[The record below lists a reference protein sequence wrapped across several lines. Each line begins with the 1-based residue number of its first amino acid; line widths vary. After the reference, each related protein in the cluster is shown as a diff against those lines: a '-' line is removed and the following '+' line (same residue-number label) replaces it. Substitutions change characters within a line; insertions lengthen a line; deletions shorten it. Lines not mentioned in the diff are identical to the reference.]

1 MTFCSFFIGP
11 YDQAKKPVLKSIE
24 TIFLKDD
31 IFLFRVS
38 IRTPYQFNS
47 ILFNQKERFGI
58 ETLVSGDTYEGVYE
72 FTIPSVLIASIMVY
86 DIYNGKV
93 EITTNKI
100 LSISPNFI
108 YFVSP
113 YIIKDYVTNHRHY
126 NVLYFNYTDIPRN
139 SIISMIDYSIER
151 YHPTLDFK
159 DNIAT
164 PYFHS
169 TYNYTIQM
177 FQIEFYIEANSPIGN
192 FNFFL
197 NNEIVFVTKELFSN
211 RLRIKKSNMDLQG
224 PIFKEIK
231 KITSNEIN
239 NTNKFAEIGWTMAI
253 EDPINGFR
261 DGFVVI
267 KGEIDQ
273 SIYNISV
280 SFNNVKN
287 GGNKFLGEYDF
298 KFNLTYPCISQQY
311 IISEVV
317 LTDVAN
323 RKSVFAI
330 FPSYFPSS
338 LRSASNP
345 FLYFLN
351 DTNINTIQVQCSNHP
366 SASADTTAPVLK
378 SFISSKTTIDVSAL
392 DRNVTFTFV
401 AEDLESG
408 LKANQYPIVYLT
420 IYVGQYIECKS
431 SIIEITQTNATYSC
445 TIQLPVG
452 FGYSHPNVILLSVYG
467 FINNN
472 GILSGFSTQDLINF
486 NNDMFHDS
494 LEVTYNFA
502 SNQPILIDYLMINDK
517 GGDLIVSGVKFNRN
531 IDVYFNFKDGSVSTA
546 NINVISS
553 TKFRVSDVKA
563 TKDPYQIYIKSS
575 NINSNTI
582 TVTPVVYDYYLH
594 GDPEPTFPPT
604 VTPVPTNKPQQCKG
618 NPTCG
623 GPTNGKCIANQ
634 GCVCYSPWV
643 GIDCQSQIVIIDPPI
658 FNNGS
663 NNSTSPS
670 IDIVV
675 PDKNNT
681 NGNNNTTPITYHSLI
696 SIVSLREINIQNE
709 VVNTITF
716 KDDWLSK
723 QIDDSTIIFYKEF
736 TKSTTDA
743 TTNITVTLKWFKNQT
758 TISFAQEQLLM
769 NPSTLKYTIE
779 ISNYPFENSLN
790 QLELVMS
797 ASMQSNTTDDICSA
811 KEFGETTN
819 GDNSNYLKIQVDN
832 YSLYGRFIRRGI
844 IDSTIR
850 TISNIL
856 LDKDMNP
863 ITSSKSLQSYI
874 GIQIPYYKESAII
887 DPDFSILIDSNK
899 ASSICSNKSKLS
911 GAKLAGIIIG
921 CVAFI
926 AVITISIIY
935 HLKKKKMAKEFTKGM
950 NQKMKQMNDINK
962 DNL

>member
-1 MTFCSFFIGP
+1 I
-11 YDQAKKPVLKSIE
+11 D
-24 TIFLKDD
+24 
-31 IFLFRVS
+31 
-38 IRTPYQFNS
+38 
-47 ILFNQKERFGI
+47 
-58 ETLVSGDTYEGVYE
+58 
-72 FTIPSVLIASIMVY
+72 
-86 DIYNGKV
+86 
-93 EITTNKI
+93 
-100 LSISPNFI
+100 
-108 YFVSP
+108 
-113 YIIKDYVTNHRHY
+113 VTNHRHY
-126 NVLYFNYTDIPRN
+126 NVLYFSLNGVLRDYIF
-139 SIISMIDYSIER
+139 SIIVEDYSYNSNIENEQS
-151 YHPTLDFK
+151 LDK
-159 DNIAT
+159 T
-164 PYFHS
+164 QMFHS

-177 FQIEFYIEANSPIGN
+177 FQIEFFVDANTQVGDWPFI
-192 FNFFL
+192 FNT
-197 NNEIVFVTKELFSN
+197 EYVTLHSN
-211 RLRIKKSNMDLQG
+211 VLDTQLRVKKSNMDLQG
-224 PIFKEIK
+224 PVFKEIK

-239 NTNKFAEIGWTMAI
+239 NTNKIAEIGWTMAI

-311 IISEVV
+311 IISDV
-317 LTDVAN
+317 LLIDSVN
-323 RKSVFAI
+323 RKSEFSILPYNPIYSAI
-330 FPSYFPSS
+330 
-338 LRSASNP
+338 SNP

-351 DTNINTIQVQCSNHP
+351 NPNINKIQVQCTNHP
-366 SASADTTAPVLK
+366 SASTDTTAPVLK
-378 SFISSKTTIDVSAL
+378 SFIPSKTTIDVSAL
-392 DRNVTFTFV
+392 DRSVTFTFV

-420 IYVGQYIECKS
+420 DTTSRSIECKS
-431 SIIEITQTNATYSC
+431 SIIEITETNATYSC

-452 FGYSHPNVILLSVYG
+452 FGYSYPNMILLSVYG
-467 FINNN
+467 FVNNN
-472 GILSGFSTQDLINF
+472 GIFGGFSSNTLSLNHTSSITVTFSSDQPLIIQHQLITERGGNLILNGRKF
-486 NNDMFHDS
+486 SIDS
-494 LEVTYNFA
+494 EAYIT
-502 SNQPILIDYLMINDK
+502 
-517 GGDLIVSGVKFNRN
+517 
-531 IDVYFNFKDGSVSTA
+531 FKDGSVSKIKTDF
-546 NINVISS
+546 ISS
-553 TKFRVSDVKA
+553 TAVKIPNVKA
-563 TKDPYQIYIKSS
+563 TKDHYQIYIKSS

-582 TVTPVVYDYYLH
+582 TVTPVVFDYYIH

-618 NPTCG
+618 NPACG
-623 GPTNGKCIANQ
+623 GPTNGKCIDNQ

-643 GIDCQSQIVIIDPPI
+643 GIDCQSQIVIVDPPI

-663 NNSTSPS
+663 DNSTSPS

-696 SIVSLREINIQNE
+696 SIISLREINIQNE
-709 VVNTITF
+709 VVKTITF

-723 QIDDSTIIFYKEF
+723 QIDDSTILFYKEF

-790 QLELVMS
+790 HLELIMS

-887 DPDFSILIDSNK
+887 DPDFSILIDSYK
-899 ASSICSNKSKLS
+899 ASSVSNSICSNQSKLS

-921 CVAFI
+921 GVAFI

-935 HLKKKKMAKEFTKGM
+935 YIFKKRIGARIFISKIFLKLNNNNTK
-950 NQKMKQMNDINK
+950 
-962 DNL
+962 NLHMQNL